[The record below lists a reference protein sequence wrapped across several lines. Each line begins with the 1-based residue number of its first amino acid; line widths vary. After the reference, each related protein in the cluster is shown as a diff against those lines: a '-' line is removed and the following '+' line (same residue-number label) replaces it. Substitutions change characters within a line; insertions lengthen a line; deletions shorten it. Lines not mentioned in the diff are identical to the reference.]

1 MYYIIT
7 LKTANHFI
15 DNNLIQVITIISCY
29 SMLSMK
35 YYISAKSLAFC
46 SKIHKLSNIS
56 IHF

>member
-29 SMLSMK
+29 SMLFNEVLH
-35 YYISAKSLAFC
+35 ISQKFSFLF
-46 SKIHKLSNIS
+46 
-56 IHF
+56 